1 MDDIDHLIKTVFEQ
15 TEIKWQEVSQY
26 IANTSLDGGR
36 YSIFYNDPFHTL
48 KKGDIYLVGL
58 NPGGDPQKTKFN
70 VKDEIS
76 EFKKFYSSH
85 NRSFS
90 AYLDEVWG
98 NTGSEYE
105 KGQASHQKRVKELIE
120 SVSNCLGQFCSV
132 RDIFAANLIFFR
144 TKNKNEL
151 STLLKI
157 AKDAKIL
164 DYCWKCHMK
173 FLEVVRPKIILCNG
187 NGDNLSS
194 YSYIRR
200 FLNSD
205 TIKAENAKQFG
216 KKKIKFLEAI
226 IEPLE
231 KVLIIGIP
239 HLSYPS
245 VSKQNGGYQIL
256 KEKIDDFMQ
265 QK

>member
-144 TKNKNEL
+144 TKSKNEL
-151 STLLKI
+151 SYVPPLAPAPLNEDGSANESGSRIPPEYLESLFGPPVHGALDTLKSEMERRRRGEKSDLM
-157 AKDAKIL
+157 DIL
-164 DYCWKCHMK
+164 IMYKW
-173 FLEVVRPKIILCNG
+173 
-187 NGDNLSS
+187 
-194 YSYIRR
+194 
-200 FLNSD
+200 
-205 TIKAENAKQFG
+205 T
-216 KKKIKFLEAI
+216 EALG
-226 IEPLE
+226 PLARDP
-231 KVLIIGIP
+231 VDITW
-239 HLSYPS
+239 
-245 VSKQNGGYQIL
+245 
-256 KEKIDDFMQ
+256 
-265 QK
+265 